1 MMTGFLSERVLFYLS
16 GKQDNLYHPSQQ
28 TKTFRFAVCRKSSNS
43 VRIFTG
49 NKIRNS
55 GRTGKVTGQE
65 TVIENGLKKHIKVLD
80 FT

>member
-1 MMTGFLSERVLFYLS
+1 MTGFLSERVLFLFIS
-16 GKQDNLYHPSQQ
+16 RTNNLYHPSGD
-28 TKTFRFAVCRKSSNS
+28 KTFRFAVCRKSSNS
-43 VRIFTG
+43 VRILTG

-55 GRTGKVTGQE
+55 GRTGKGTGQE